1 MAHLATM
8 HICAFVSKGEAE
20 GVETKVVQK
29 GIPEDA
35 ILGELIT
42 PSLRGVSHMW
52 IFF

>member
-1 MAHLATM
+1 MAHLVTM

-20 GVETKVVQK
+20 GVESKVVQK
-29 GIPEDA
+29 GI
-35 ILGELIT
+35 GELIT